1 MKKNKTNVGG
11 VKFSRLTKLWRVMKI
26 TGLFL
31 LVALLQVTASTYSQT
46 AKLTFDFENGT
57 LLSLFKTIED
67 NSEFRFFYDSKQIDV
82 STNVSAKANNSN
94 IVEVLNQLFQ
104 NSDISYEIIDRYV
117 ILKKTNKANV
127 RHTNFSDQQ
136 QKSISGTVTDNTG
149 QPLPGVT
156 VVVKGTT
163 QGTVTNVEG
172 EYTIPNIP
180 DNATLQFSFVGMRT
194 QEVVVG
200 NQTTIS
206 IEMVVDA
213 IGLEEVVAIG
223 YGTKLSR
230 NVTTSIS
237 TVQSDEL
244 AQTSITN
251 ASEAMIGKISGV
263 QIQQTSGEPGAVPVI
278 RIRGIGSLRSDS
290 WPLFVIDGFPTDD
303 RDVFASIPVEDIER
317 IDILKDAASA
327 AIYGSRAGNGV
338 VLITTKSSS
347 KTRKPTFS
355 VKINYGFENAEKK
368 YDVLGPEEFVD
379 MAIDALKNK
388 GQEIPE
394 ILTNK
399 SLWKPTD
406 WQDAILRTGSFQNY
420 RINASGSGEKV
431 DYLFSAG
438 LINHDGIAINSWHK
452 EYNFRMKLD
461 AQLNDM
467 LKVGTSV
474 IPAYSNSRVQ
484 ALQGKNNSSGEGAMA
499 EAVSMP
505 PILPVYNDIGDY
517 YVNRQEGNMFNNQI
531 GNPVSRMKETE
542 DDRNF
547 YTQTTQFYLQLKP
560 IEGLTLKTELSNSF
574 KSYQREYYRSGAAS
588 GNGVGTGMGNLSK
601 PDLSAIDASRD
612 LTKTVNW
619 YWSNTATYDYNF
631 HDAITL
637 SALAGYDLS
646 NVKYSSTSITPR
658 TDENTPVAFDNTVI
672 RNVQGAKLRN
682 GNSSNTEYRFDGI
695 FGRINLDYKSKY
707 LISASLRYDRSS
719 RFGPNEKDGIFSS
732 ISGGWNIAE
741 EDFWNNMEFINL
753 MKLRA
758 SYGETGNDRIGN
770 DYAWLSNLSTGW
782 TAWGD
787 PVGGEYRS
795 ATVRPGGFSNYALSW
810 EKNKQYDVGLDIGI
824 FKNRLNFSIDWY
836 KRNSSTIFSTAIPA
850 INGKASSLAQN
861 LGDLE
866 NKGVEFSVNSPILVR
881 GFKWESNFN
890 ISFNKNKI
898 VSLTENQDKLPDAST
913 MVHNALRYYVGQPIG
928 DFYLYKV
935 IGTFNN
941 EQELAEGAKLGNQIV
956 GDLRFEDISGPNGVP
971 DGKIDANDIT
981 KQGNFQPDFIFGFNN
996 SLGYKNFHMNI
1007 SMNGQVGGEVLF
1019 MFERGP
1025 SVCRELENNLIAAAD
1040 RWRSESDPGNGKY
1053 PIAGSPNIG
1062 TNVNANTRYLY
1073 SSDFL
1078 RISNITL
1085 GYDFPKTLP
1094 WTKDLDISLYFS
1106 IKNAYTFSNYPGLN
1120 PEANYFGSN
1129 SIQNGVDGGQYPLAR
1144 NFTFGINLNF

>member
-1 MKKNKTNVGG
+1 MKKIRTFEG
-11 VKFSRLTKLWRVMKI
+11 VQKNLPLTKWIRTMKLTCLLI
-26 TGLFL
+26 TLA
-31 LVALLQVTASTYSQT
+31 LVQVSAETYSQT
-46 AKLTFDFENGT
+46 KKLTLNLKDAPLAVLFEEIE
-57 LLSLFKTIED
+57 KT
-67 NSEFRFFYDSKQIDV
+67 SEFNFFYDSSGLDLSQKVTVTVED
-82 STNVSAKANNSN
+82 SN
-94 IVEVLNQLFQ
+94 IETVLDMLFSD
-104 NSDISYEIIDRYV
+104 SDISYEIFNRYI
-117 ILKKTNKANV
+117 ILKSKERESV
-127 RHTNFSDQQ
+127 RERLFAQQ
-136 QKSISGTVTDNTG
+136 RAVSGMITDSNG

-163 QGTVTNVEG
+163 QGTVTGANG
-172 EYTIPNIP
+172 NYTLTNIP
-180 DNATLQFSFVGMRT
+180 EDATLVFSFVGMRT
-194 QEVVVG
+194 QEVVVA
-200 NQTTIS
+200 NQTRIDVRMEEET
-206 IEMVVDA
+206 

-230 NVTTSIS
+230 NITTSIS
-237 TVQSDEL
+237 TVRSDEL
-244 AQTSITN
+244 AQTSIAN

-303 RDVFASIPVEDIER
+303 RDVFASIPVEEIER

-338 VLITTKSSS
+338 VLVTTKSGS
-347 KTRKPTFS
+347 KSRKPTFS
-355 VKINYGFENAEKK
+355 VKVNYGFENAEKR
-368 YDVLGPEEFVD
+368 YDVLGPEEFAD
-379 MAIDALKNK
+379 MAIDALNMK

-406 WQDAILRTGSFQNY
+406 WQDAILRTGNFQNY

-474 IPAYSNSRVQ
+474 IPSYSESRIQ

-517 YVNRQEGNMFNNQI
+517 YINRQEGNMFNNQI
-531 GNPVSRMKETE
+531 GNPVARMLETE
-542 DDRNF
+542 DDRNY
-547 YTQTTQFYLQLKP
+547 YTQTTQFYLQLTP
-560 IEGLTLKTELSNSF
+560 IKGLTLKTELSNSF
-574 KSYQREYYRSGAAS
+574 KSYQREFYRSGAAS

-619 YWSNTATYDYNF
+619 YWSNTATYDYIF
-631 HDAITL
+631 RDAITL

-646 NVKYSSTSITPR
+646 NVKYSSTSIIPR
-658 TDENTPVAFDNTVI
+658 TDESTPVAFDNTVI
-672 RNVQGAKLRN
+672 RNVQGAKLRT

-695 FGRINLDYKSKY
+695 FGRISLDYESKY
-707 LISASLRYDRSS
+707 LISTSVRHDRSS
-719 RFGPNEKDGIFSS
+719 RFGPNAKGGIFYS
-732 ISGGWNIAE
+732 ISGGWNISE
-741 EDFWNNMEFINL
+741 EDFWSINFINL
-753 MKLRA
+753 LKLRA

-770 DYAWLSNLSTGW
+770 DYAWLSNLTTGW

-787 PVGGEYRS
+787 PDGGEYRS
-795 ATVRPGGFSNYALSW
+795 ATVRPGGFSNYDLSW
-810 EKNKQYDVGLDIGI
+810 EKNKQYDLGI
-824 FKNRLNFSIDWY
+824 DFAILNNRINFSFDWY
-836 KRNSSTIFSTAIPA
+836 KRNSNTIFSTSIPA

-861 LGDLE
+861 LGNLE
-866 NKGVEFSVNSPILVR
+866 NKGVEFSVTSPILI
-881 GFKWESNFN
+881 GDFKWESNFN

-941 EQELAEGAKLGNQIV
+941 AQELADGAKLGNQIV
-956 GDLRFEDISGPNGVP
+956 GDLRFEDISGPDGVP

-996 SLGYKNFHMNI
+996 SFKYKNLYMNI
-1007 SMNGQVGGEVLF
+1007 AMNGQVGGEIF
-1019 MFERGP
+1019 FIFARAP
-1025 SVCRELENNLIAAAD
+1025 SVCRELENNLAGAAD
-1040 RWRSESDPGNGKY
+1040 RWRSESDPGNGSF
-1053 PIAGSPNIG
+1053 PVAGSPNIG
-1062 TNVNANTRYLY
+1062 TNVNANTRFLH

-1078 RISNITL
+1078 RINNITF
-1085 GYDFPKTLP
+1085 GYDLPKTMA
-1094 WTKDLDISLYFS
+1094 WTKDLDVSLYFS
-1106 IKNAYTFSNYPGLN
+1106 IKNAFTISNYPGLN